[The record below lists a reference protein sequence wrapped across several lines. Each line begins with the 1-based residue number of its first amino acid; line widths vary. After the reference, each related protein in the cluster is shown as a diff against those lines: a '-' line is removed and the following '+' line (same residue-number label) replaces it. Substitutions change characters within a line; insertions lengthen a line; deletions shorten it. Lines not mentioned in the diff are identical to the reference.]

1 LKRYQA
7 PQIRNVVLTG
17 HGGVGKTQLAEAML
31 YVTGALSRMGKVD
44 DGNTVSDWDPEEI
57 KRHISIGTSLIP
69 CEWHDHKV
77 NVLDTPGYFD
87 FVGEVQGALH
97 AADAMLCVVCAAS
110 GVQVGTE
117 KAWEMANAHGLPRA
131 FFVNRMDRENA
142 NFERTVSQ
150 MREMFGTK
158 VVPLQVPIGQADSF
172 RGFVDLVSLQAY
184 TRSGDKLAAGPVPE
198 DVRGQV
204 ETMRDWLMEAVAA
217 TDDELTLKYLENEE
231 ITADEIRTA
240 LAGAVRSGGVV
251 PVWLGS
257 SLIPLGVEALLDGI
271 VQLFPSAAD
280 APARKATDPR
290 NGEEVACT
298 ADPGG
303 PLAALVFK
311 TISDPYVGRL
321 TLFRVFSGTFSSDGN
336 AYNVNKEKEERV
348 GQLFVLRGK
357 EQIPVTEISAG
368 DIGAVSK
375 LQVTTTGDTLSRKDR
390 PVKLPGIE
398 FEKPNLTLA
407 LVPKSKGD
415 EEKIGAALARLL
427 EEDPTFTAE
436 KNSETGQLLVSGL
449 GDVHLEI
456 ITSRLQKKFGVEVEL
471 VPPRIPY
478 RETIR
483 GTVKVEGKHKKQ
495 TGGRGQYGHVW
506 LELSPLPP
514 GGGFEFEDKIFGG
527 AVPKQYI
534 PAVEKGARETME
546 EGVLAGYPVVDVK
559 VTLFDG
565 SYHSVDS
572 SEMAFK
578 IATSMA
584 FKKGFMEAQPVLL
597 EPIMLLEV
605 VVPERYMG
613 DVIGDLNKKRGRILG
628 MDPDNGNQVIRAHV
642 PLAELTRYAVDL
654 RSITQGRGRFRMQMD
669 HYEEVPEHIA
679 QGIIAAAN
687 AARASS

>member
-1 LKRYQA
+1 
-7 PQIRNVVLTG
+7 
-17 HGGVGKTQLAEAML
+17 
-31 YVTGALSRMGKVD
+31 
-44 DGNTVSDWDPEEI
+44 
-57 KRHISIGTSLIP
+57 
-69 CEWHDHKV
+69 
-77 NVLDTPGYFD
+77 
-87 FVGEVQGALH
+87 
-97 AADAMLCVVCAAS
+97 
-110 GVQVGTE
+110 
-117 KAWEMANAHGLPRA
+117 
-131 FFVNRMDRENA
+131 
-142 NFERTVSQ
+142 
-150 MREMFGTK
+150 
-158 VVPLQVPIGQADSF
+158 
-172 RGFVDLVSLQAY
+172 
-184 TRSGDKLAAGPVPE
+184 
-198 DVRGQV
+198 
-204 ETMRDWLMEAVAA
+204 
-217 TDDELTLKYLENEE
+217 
-231 ITADEIRTA
+231 
-240 LAGAVRSGGVV
+240 
-251 PVWLGS
+251 
-257 SLIPLGVEALLDGI
+257 
-271 VQLFPSAAD
+271 
-280 APARKATDPR
+280 
-290 NGEEVACT
+290 VACT

-321 TLFRVFSGTFSSDGN
+321 TLFRVFSGTFRSDGN

-375 LQVTTTGDTLSRKDR
+375 LQVTTTGDTLSRIDR

-415 EEKIGAALARLL
+415 EEKIGVALARLL

-449 GDVHLEI
+449 GDVHLEV

-471 VPPRIPY
+471 VPPRVPY

-483 GTVKVEGKHKKQ
+483 ATVKVEGKHKKQ

-578 IATSMA
+578 IATSIA

-679 QGIIAAAN
+679 QVIIAAAN

>member
-1 LKRYQA
+1 MKRYQA
-7 PQIRNVVLTG
+7 PQIRNVVLAG

-31 YVTGALSRMGKVD
+31 FATGALSRMGKVD
-44 DGNTVSDWDPEEI
+44 EGNTVSDWDPEEV

-69 CEWHDHKV
+69 CEWKDHKV

-97 AADAMLCVVCAAS
+97 AADAMLCVMCAAA
-110 GVQVGTE
+110 GVEVGTE
-117 KAWEMANAHGLPRA
+117 KAWAMAEEHGIPRA

-142 NFERTVSQ
+142 NFERAVTQ
-150 MREMFGTK
+150 LREMFGNK
-158 VVPLQVPIGQADSF
+158 VVPLQVPIGQADTF
-172 RGFVDLVSLQAY
+172 QGFVDLVEMQAY
-184 TRSGDKLAAGPVPE
+184 TRSSGGLAPAPIPD
-198 DVRGQV
+198 DVRPQA
-204 ETMRDWLMEAVAA
+204 ETMRDWLIEAVAA
-217 TDDELTLKYLENEE
+217 TDDELTLKYLEEEE
-231 ITADEIRTA
+231 ITAEELRGA
-240 LAGAVRSGGVV
+240 LGGAVRSGQVV

-257 SLIPLGVEALLDGI
+257 ALATIGVEALLDGI
-271 VQLFPSAAD
+271 VSLFPS
-280 APARKATDPR
+280 PAEARTRTGEDPR
-290 NGEEVACT
+290 SGEPVSLSP
-298 ADPGG
+298 DPAG

-321 TLFRVFSGTFSSDGN
+321 TLFRVVSGTFTSDGT
-336 AYNVNKEKEERV
+336 AYNVNKDREERI

-357 EQIPVTEISAG
+357 EQLGVTELGPG

-375 LQVTTTGDTLSRKDR
+375 LQATTTGDTLTRKDR
-390 PVKLPGIE
+390 PVRLPGIA

-407 LVPKSKGD
+407 LVPKAKGD
-415 EEKIGAALARLL
+415 EEKIGAALARLQ
-427 EEDPTFTAE
+427 EEDPTFAVD
-436 KNSETGQLLVSGL
+436 KNAETGQLLVSGL

-471 VPPRIPY
+471 VPPRVPY

-483 GTVKVEGKHKKQ
+483 STVQVEGKHKKQ
-495 TGGRGQYGHVW
+495 TGGRGQYGHVI

-514 GGGFEFEDKIFGG
+514 GAGFEFEDKIFGG

-559 VTLFDG
+559 VTLLDG

-584 FKKGFMEAQPVLL
+584 FKKGFMQAQPVLL
-597 EPIMLLEV
+597 EPIMLVEV
-605 VVPERYMG
+605 TVPERYMG

-628 MDPDNGNQVIRAHV
+628 MDPVNGNQVIRAHV
-642 PLAELTRYAVDL
+642 PMAEMVRFAVDL
-654 RSITQGRGRFRMQMD
+654 RSMTQGRGSFRAQHD
-669 HYEEVPEHIA
+669 HYEEVPEHLA
-679 QGIIAAAN
+679 QAIIAAAN
-687 AARASS
+687 ANRAS